1 MHSTFPYSTLN
12 SAELQMIIPQP
23 TGYQHNFVIKPIF
36 SVAKLIRNYPES
48 LNTTNGV
55 LHEGSETINNPV
67 PSLRIILTFRTCLC
81 KKIYFCK

>member
-48 LNTTNGV
+48 LNAPDSV
-55 LHEGSETINNPV
+55 LHEDSETTDNPI
-67 PSLRIILTFRTCLC
+67 PRLRISG
-81 KKIYFCK
+81 